1 MNQLFETRVRS
12 RRPCGGMTAGGQ
24 SMRTLPDHWRVF
36 TVVTA
41 SVAMASMDGGM
52 IPLVFS
58 DIRREFAD
66 TPQTTLAWV
75 FTAYSIGLASFVV
88 AAGRLA
94 DRTGRRRMF
103 LIGTALFVVGS
114 ALCAVAPSPGFLIAA
129 RLVQGSGH
137 AIFTPAS
144 LGLILVAWPENR
156 RTQAIAAWITI
167 GGIASGI
174 GPTLG
179 AVIVQTWNWRVA
191 FGVNVVIGV
200 PTLWRAFRLK
210 IDTERHADALLP
222 DPVGIVLLSSAL
234 ACVALVIVQGRAWG
248 WGDTKIVAAGVLAVV
263 LSTLFALR
271 SKGHAAPVLD
281 MVLLRSRT
289 YRLSLVVS
297 MLVTGPMNAN
307 LVMQPRFLEDAWHYS
322 KLHAGI
328 AVSPL
333 PVLAGL
339 AAPFASRYATRYG
352 HRSAIILGTAMTSV
366 GLLGYGLLPGNVP
379 HYWVNFFP
387 GVALAGVG
395 TWGFAISMINA
406 AAVTDMSAEN
416 FGVGIAILQTFRQIG
431 GMLGTAVFFGLYGN
445 SAPADALV
453 TLKHIWLIF
462 SIPPIVA
469 LALAFGYSKRLGLRA
484 DPRGEPAI
492 ATT

>member
-1 MNQLFETRVRS
+1 MRGSHNM
-12 RRPCGGMTAGGQ
+12 RRM
-24 SMRTLPDHWRVF
+24 PDHWRVF

-58 DIRREFAD
+58 DIRREFSD

-88 AAGRLA
+88 ASGRLA

-103 LIGTALFVVGS
+103 IIGTALFVLGS
-114 ALCAVAPSPGFLIAA
+114 GLCAIAPSPALLIAA

-144 LGLILVAWPENR
+144 LGLILVAWPEDR
-156 RTQAIAAWITI
+156 RTAAIAAWITV

-179 AVIVQTWNWRVA
+179 AVIVQNWSWRVA
-191 FGVNVVIGV
+191 FGVNVMIGV
-200 PTLWRAFRLK
+200 PTLWRAFRLEV
-210 IDTERHADALLP
+210 DTEKRADALLP
-222 DPVGIVLLSSAL
+222 DPLGIVLLSGSLAFLAL
-234 ACVALVIVQGRAWG
+234 TIVQGRTWG
-248 WGDTKIVAAGVLAVV
+248 WTDPKILGSATLAVV
-263 LSTLFALR
+263 LTVLFALR
-271 SKGHAAPVLD
+271 SKGHPAPVLD
-281 MVLLRSRT
+281 VNLLRGRT

-307 LVMQPRFLEDAWHYS
+307 LVMQPRFLEDAWHYT

-339 AAPFASRYATRYG
+339 AAPIASRYADRYG
-352 HRSAIILGTAMTSV
+352 HRNAILLGTAMTSI
-366 GLLGYGLLPGNVP
+366 GLLSYGLLPGSVP
-379 HYWVNFFP
+379 HYWTNFFP
-387 GVALAGVG
+387 GVALAGIG

-406 AAVTDMSAEN
+406 AAVTDMSSEN
-416 FGVGIAILQTFRQIG
+416 FGVGVAILQTFRQIG
-431 GMLGTAVFFGLYGN
+431 GMLGTAMFFGMYGN
-445 SAPADALV
+445 AAPEDALS
-453 TLKHIWLIF
+453 TLKHIWLFF
-462 SIPPIVA
+462 SIPPV
-469 LALAFGYSKRLGLRA
+469 LAMLLAFRYSKGLGVRTVSTA
-484 DPRGEPAI
+484 PPSSAGASAAPAP
-492 ATT
+492 T

>member
-1 MNQLFETRVRS
+1 
-12 RRPCGGMTAGGQ
+12 
-24 SMRTLPDHWRVF
+24 MRKLPDHWRVF

-58 DIRREFAD
+58 DIRREFAG

-88 AAGRLA
+88 ASGRLA

-103 LIGTALFVVGS
+103 LIGTSLFVLGS
-114 ALCAVAPSPGFLIAA
+114 GLCAVAPSPGFLIAA
-129 RLVQGSGH
+129 RLVEGSGH

-144 LGLILVAWPENR
+144 LGLILVAWPEDR
-156 RTQAIAAWITI
+156 RTGAIAAWITV

-179 AVIVQTWNWRVA
+179 AVIVQNWSWRAA

-200 PTLWRAFRLK
+200 PTLWRASRLK
-210 IDTERHADALLP
+210 VDTEKHADALLP
-222 DPVGIVLLSSAL
+222 DPVGIALLSTSL
-234 ACVALVIVQGRAWG
+234 ACVALVIVQGRTWG
-248 WGDTKIVAAGVLAVV
+248 WSDPKTASAAVLGVA
-263 LSTLFALR
+263 LSTLFARR
-271 SKGHAAPVLD
+271 SKGHPAPVLD
-281 MVLLRSRT
+281 MNLLRGRT

-339 AAPFASRYATRYG
+339 AAPIASRYATRYG
-352 HRSAIILGTAMTSV
+352 HRSAIILGTTMTSI

-379 HYWVNFFP
+379 NYWVHFFP
-387 GVALAGVG
+387 GVALAGIG

-406 AAVTDMSAEN
+406 AAVTDMSNEN

-431 GMLGTAVFFGLYGN
+431 GMLGTAMFFALYGN
-445 SAPADALV
+445 SAPADAV
-453 TLKHIWLIF
+453 ATLKHIWLIF
-462 SIPPIVA
+462 SVPPMVA
-469 LALAFGYSKRLGLRA
+469 LALAFGYSKKLGIRTVQLD
-484 DPRGEPAI
+484 DPVPSGEGFA
-492 ATT
+492 